1 MELVMTNR
9 ILGGIAW
16 ACAILLTQ
24 SAWGQYS
31 PTYPSAATSPATAQG
46 VFQAGLSSEEYLRL
60 MAAAN
65 EAKLASKPTQPSAV
79 QLASN
84 IVENNNSL
92 PQPAAASPSN
102 AVAHASTSGQ
112 SFVQNAETL
121 SPQGFSP
128 SAQRAGGSMPQGI
141 ASMSSRGRDP
151 RFSFAIDSIWLRRGG
166 DEGTSWSHG
175 GSLGGFGEDQ
185 SAIYRIGWYS
195 NPMERYEF
203 AFLGSMVWSRNEE
216 HLGPVSGLFAPS
228 MLQPAWFDSFQDS
241 QRHEQFHKARL
252 RSYELNKRWI
262 TDDLGNYF
270 IGLHTIDYQETYRLQ
285 SFDADGAGALGLS
298 TTNLLAGLQGG
309 MELWRPISQRIA
321 IGGQGLC
328 ELYGNFA
335 DGDWQVDAENA
346 GSFRRG
352 DEKFQL
358 AASIGLDAKV
368 RYQFT
373 SRSQA
378 FAGYRWWYLAG
389 MATVDDQTIG
399 PLANDTPFALSTDAG
414 FLLQGATCGLEILF

>member
-1 MELVMTNR
+1 MNTAMAKR

-16 ACAILLTQ
+16 AWSVLLSH
-24 SAWGQYS
+24 SAMGQYGYL
-31 PTYPSAATSPATAQG
+31 PPAATPIASSAQ
-46 VFQAGLSSEEYLRL
+46 QAFPPGMSSKDYLRL
-60 MAAAN
+60 MAEAN
-65 EAKLASKPTQPSAV
+65 ETRLAS
-79 QLASN
+79 
-84 IVENNNSL
+84 E
-92 PQPAAASPSN
+92 ASPRPVPQVPETKHGIQEVLALPSPIP
-102 AVAHASTSGQ
+102 ASPLPGVPVAPQVAEPFSTPATPNPAPAS
-112 SFVQNAETL
+112 
-121 SPQGFSP
+121 
-128 SAQRAGGSMPQGI
+128 AG
-141 ASMSSRGRDP
+141 P
-151 RFSFAIDSIWLRRGG
+151 RFSATVEHIWLRRSG
-166 DEGTSWSHG
+166 DEGTSWSSG
-175 GSLGGFGEDQ
+175 GSLGGFGEDR
-185 SAIYRIGWYS
+185 STAYRLGWYS

-328 ELYGNFA
+328 GLYGNFA